1 METNKQA
8 NVCKTGL
15 SLFVNLFNTFVCNM
29 EYYYGQSKNN
39 RKTPTGTENLY
50 YYGRII
56 TLAGITMAGQ
66 KCIAEIGGRSAG
78 TKNLYYYGRI
88 ITMVD
93 ITMAGLHC
101 TLKIILTPS
110 QPCSKC
116 AVPYVIASKSGFRKQ
131 PRGSLSI
138 SIKLGKKLIAC
149 RRSSL
154 FDFENFIFW
163 SRCSFIIFSKNIAWC
178 LKCIKGEGGRG

>member
-29 EYYYGQSKNN
+29 EYYYGRSKNN

-66 KCIAEIGGRSAG
+66 KCIAEIGDLPGP
-78 TKNLYYYGRI
+78 KI
-88 ITMVD
+88 CITMDELLLWPVLLWPD
-93 ITMAGLHC
+93 C
-101 TLKIILTPS
+101 TVH
-110 QPCSKC
+110 SK
-116 AVPYVIASKSGFRKQ
+116 
-131 PRGSLSI
+131 
-138 SIKLGKKLIAC
+138 
-149 RRSSL
+149 
-154 FDFENFIFW
+154 
-163 SRCSFIIFSKNIAWC
+163 
-178 LKCIKGEGGRG
+178 